1 VQFLNR
7 VSSMLFSAFLNFSPK
22 KHVVSHSKIL
32 FMESYKIIIR
42 KTAKNIGNYFL
53 QGLLLVAP
61 LAITLFVIY
70 KLLDFID
77 SLLPLNIP
85 GLGLIIIFGSISFI
99 GFAGAILIKR
109 PISFVFHGVI
119 ERIPLVKILYTSI
132 ADLLSA
138 FVGQKK
144 KFTEPVMVIMN
155 RESNIRKLGF
165 ITEKDLKSMG
175 IGSEFVA
182 VYLPHS
188 YNFSGNMFIV
198 PAENVIP
205 VNANPAEF
213 MKFIVSGGVTK
224 V

>member
-1 VQFLNR
+1 MSRFPVLHR
-7 VSSMLFSAFLNFSPK
+7 K
-22 KHVVSHSKIL
+22 ITSKL
-32 FMESYKIIIR
+32 S
-42 KTAKNIGNYFL
+42 NYFL

-61 LAITLFVIY
+61 LAITFYVIFAV
-70 KLLDFID
+70 LDYID
-77 SLLPLNIP
+77 GLLPFNIP
-85 GLGLIIIFGSISFI
+85 GLGLLIIISSITFI
-99 GFAGAILIKR
+99 GYAGAFLIKR
-109 PISFVFHGVI
+109 PLSFFFHRII

-132 ADLLSA
+132 SDLLSA

-165 ITEKDLKSMG
+165 ITEKDLSSIG
-175 IGSEFVA
+175 IGKEFVA

-198 PAENVIP
+198 PAENVIA
-205 VNANPAEF
+205 VNSNPTEF
-213 MKFIVSGGVTK
+213 MKFIVSGGVTR

>member
-1 VQFLNR
+1 MTPTKDLLKKLSRKFI
-7 VSSMLFSAFLNFSPK
+7 NF
-22 KHVVSHSKIL
+22 
-32 FMESYKIIIR
+32 
-42 KTAKNIGNYFL
+42 FL
-53 QGLLLVAP
+53 QGLLLISP
-61 LAITLFVIY
+61 ISITVFVIY
-70 KLLDFID
+70 KLLVWID
-77 SLLPLNIP
+77 GLLPTRIP
-85 GLGLIIIFGSISFI
+85 GLGLLIIVGSIALI
-99 GFAGAILIKR
+99 GFAGSAVIKKPLAFIFR
-109 PISFVFHGVI
+109 SII

-132 ADLLSA
+132 SDLLSA

-165 ITEKDLKSMG
+165 ITERDLMNIG
-175 IGSEFVA
+175 ISNDFVA

-188 YNFSGNMFIV
+188 FNFSGNMFIV

-205 VNANPAEF
+205 VEANSAEF

>member
-1 VQFLNR
+1 MQTY
-7 VSSMLFSAFLNFSPK
+7 K
-22 KHVVSHSKIL
+22 KL
-32 FMESYKIIIR
+32 IR
-42 KTAKNIGNYFL
+42 KAAGKTGNYFL

-61 LAITLFVIY
+61 ISITAFVIY
-70 KLLDFID
+70 SLLVFID
-77 SLLPLNIP
+77 GLLPFRIP
-85 GLGLIIIFGSISFI
+85 GLGLLIIFSTITLV
-99 GFAGAILIKR
+99 GFAGAAVVKG
-109 PISFVFHGVI
+109 PITFVFQRII
-119 ERIPLVKILYTSI
+119 ERIPLLKMLYTAI

-144 KFTEPVMVIMN
+144 KFTEPVMVIMS

-165 ITEKDLKSMG
+165 ITERDLGNIG

-198 PAENVIP
+198 PAENIIP
-205 VNANPAEF
+205 VKANPAEF
-213 MKFIVSGGVTK
+213 MKFIVSGGVAG